1 MAYLLY
7 YFILLPLSFL
17 PLRVLYL
24 LGDLMSTFN
33 WHVVGYRKSV
43 VLDNIEK
50 SFPKYTPSQV
60 IKLARQYYSFFFST
74 IAESIKQFSLSERA
88 AVRRCSV
95 LNPEAIAHLL
105 EQGRSVIAYGAHY
118 GNWEMAALSF
128 PSHFPNAR
136 VMGIYSPLKNETLN
150 RLFTKNRGRT
160 GTYLVSRRKVDEYF
174 DAPASGRPAVDFFI
188 ADQSPSNAIV
198 EKLHWTTFLGRTT
211 AFLAGPERYAVRN
224 DRPVYYMTLRR
235 QSDGHYTAK
244 LVPITDHPRETA
256 PGYITEAFARR
267 LEQEILRDPTTWLW
281 SHKRW
286 KRAVPEGVE
295 ALVREEGFTAPDY

>member
-7 YFILLPLSFL
+7 YLILLPLSCL

-24 LGDLMSTFN
+24 LGELMSAFN

-43 VLDNIEK
+43 VLDNLSK
-50 SFPKYTPSQV
+50 CFPDRSSDQV
-60 IKLARQYYSFFFST
+60 TKLAKEYYSFFFST
-74 IAESIKQFSLSERA
+74 IAESIKHFTMSERA
-88 AVRRCSV
+88 AVRRCRV

-105 EQGRSVIAYGAHY
+105 KEGRSVIAYGAHY

-136 VMGIYSPLKNETLN
+136 VMGIYSPLKNEILN
-150 RLFTKNRGRT
+150 RLFTTNRGRT
-160 GTYLVSRRKVDEYF
+160 GTHLVSRRAVDEYF
-174 DAPASGRPAVDFFI
+174 DAPGSGRPAVDFFI

-244 LVPITDHPRETA
+244 LLPITDHPRDAA

-286 KRAVPEGVE
+286 KREVPEEVE
-295 ALVREEGFTAPDY
+295 ALVRGEGFIAPDY